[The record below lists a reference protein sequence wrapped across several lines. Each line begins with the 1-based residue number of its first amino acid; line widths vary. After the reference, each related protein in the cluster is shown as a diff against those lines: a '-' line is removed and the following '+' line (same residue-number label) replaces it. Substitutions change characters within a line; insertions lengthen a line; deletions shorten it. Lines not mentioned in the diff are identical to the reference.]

1 MDSWDRWE
9 KAEAKAREENFTVAN
24 NPLVRPL
31 AEIMD
36 ERRVDRNMR
45 ALERDA
51 DMRNNPVR
59 GQSYS
64 EIMSMRY
71 GGAE

>member
-1 MDSWDRWE
+1 MDSWNRWE
-9 KAEAKAREENFTVAN
+9 KAEAKAREENFTLAN

-31 AEIMD
+31 PEVMD
-36 ERRVDRNMR
+36 ERRVRSNMR

-51 DMRNNPVR
+51 AMRNNPAR

-64 EIMSMRY
+64 EIMNMRY
-71 GGAE
+71 GGA

>member
-1 MDSWDRWE
+1 MESWERWD
-9 KAEAKAREENFTVAN
+9 KAMQKAAEPNFTLAN

-31 AEIMD
+31 PEVMD
-36 ERRVDRNMR
+36 ERRVNANMR

-51 DMRNNPVR
+51 AKRNDPVR

-64 EIMSMRY
+64 EIMNMRY
-71 GGAE
+71 GGA

>member
-1 MDSWDRWE
+1 MDILSKWD
-9 KAEAKAREENFTVAN
+9 KALAKAAEPNFTVAN
-24 NPLVRPL
+24 NPLVRP
-31 AEIMD
+31 ASEVAD
-36 ERRVDRNMR
+36 ERRVNANMR

-51 DMRNNPVR
+51 AKRNDPAR

>member
-1 MDSWDRWE
+1 MEPWERWGAAEE
-9 KAEAKAREENFTVAN
+9 KAAQENFTVAN
-24 NPLVRPL
+24 NPLAKSPEEV
-31 AEIMD
+31 AA
-36 ERRVDRNMR
+36 ERRVQNNMR

-51 DMRNNPVR
+51 AKRNDPAR

-64 EIMSMRY
+64 EIMNMRY